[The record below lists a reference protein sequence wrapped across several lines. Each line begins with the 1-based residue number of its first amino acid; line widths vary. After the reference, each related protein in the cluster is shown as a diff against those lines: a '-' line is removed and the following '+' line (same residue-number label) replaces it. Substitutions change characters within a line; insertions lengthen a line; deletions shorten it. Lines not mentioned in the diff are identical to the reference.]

1 MKELRSCMIGILWR
15 NRLHGLKWIRRMAL
29 QFESETYRIIGAA
42 INVHKALG
50 KGFLESVYQEALE
63 IEMGKFNIPFT
74 RHKKLRILFNG
85 IPLEKYFVADFVCN
99 DVIIL
104 EIKAASFLH
113 HNNSD
118 QVINYL
124 KATGLPIGLLVNF
137 GESSLKWKRFINTPQ

>member
-1 MKELRSCMIGILWR
+1 
-15 NRLHGLKWIRRMAL
+15 MAL
-29 QFESETYRIIGAA
+29 QFESETYKIIGAE

-63 IEMGKFNIPFT
+63 KEMGKLNIPFV
-74 RHKKLRILFNG
+74 RHKKLRILFDG
-85 IPLEKYFVADFVCN
+85 KPLEKSFVADFVCY
-99 DVIIL
+99 DVIVL

-113 HNNSD
+113 PNNSD

-137 GESSLKWKRFINTPQ
+137 GESSLKWKRYINTPKQSV